1 MKSIKSKGKVSIIG
15 SGLVGSTAAFALGM
29 SGLVSE
35 LVLID
40 GNMDKAQGE
49 ALDLNHGLSFL
60 NNISIMSGDFEDI
73 KDSDIIIIAV
83 GTSGKQ
89 REVQT
94 EENKMNVQIT
104 KDIVPKIMEH
114 YTGGI
119 LLVVSSPVDILTHVV
134 QKLSGLPENK
144 VIGIGTVLES
154 SRLRYLLSEHC
165 NMDVKNIHA
174 YVIGEH
180 GDSQFPVWSATNIAG
195 QKYDDFCAHCS
206 KKCGNTERDR
216 IFNEVKN
223 VGSKIIELKDST
235 HYAIAIGIVRI
246 VEAILKNQNSI
257 LTVCSVITD
266 SYGINEVALS
276 LPSVININGIERM
289 FNIALTEEEEEK
301 LKMSAAKLKEILRE
315 VV

>member
-1 MKSIKSKGKVSIIG
+1 MKCVKSKGKVSIIG

-40 GNMDKAQGE
+40 VNMDKAQGE
-49 ALDLNHGLSFL
+49 ALDLNLGLSFL
-60 NNISIMSGDFEDI
+60 NNISIVSGDFEDV
-73 KDSDIIIIAV
+73 KNSDIIIIAV
-83 GTSGKQ
+83 GTSDKHRQ
-89 REVQT
+89 VQT
-94 EENKMNVQIT
+94 DATRMNIDIT
-104 KDIVPKIMEH
+104 KDVVPKIMEH

-119 LLVVSSPVDILTHVV
+119 LLVVSNPVDTLTYVV

-195 QKYDDFCAHCS
+195 QKYDDFCALCV

-223 VGSKIIELKDST
+223 AGSKIIELKDST
-235 HYAIAIGIVRI
+235 HYSIAIGIVRI

-257 LTVCSVITD
+257 LTVCSVIKE

-276 LPSVININGIERM
+276 LPSVVNINGIERM
-289 FNIALTEEEEEK
+289 FNISLTQEEQEK
-301 LKMSAAKLKEILRE
+301 LKASAMKLKEILRE
-315 VV
+315 VI